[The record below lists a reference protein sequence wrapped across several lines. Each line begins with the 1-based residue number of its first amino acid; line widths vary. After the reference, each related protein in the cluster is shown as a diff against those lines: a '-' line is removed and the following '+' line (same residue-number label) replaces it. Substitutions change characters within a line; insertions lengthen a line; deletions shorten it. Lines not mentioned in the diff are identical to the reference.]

1 MFSTAQCLDP
11 WVCTLHALSKF
22 RKEEFSKLHVLS
34 TVRLAFSWMQHSEI
48 HKNESLKEPRSG
60 TRVWLARQGSLLAPW
75 SLPAGSMARTAGM
88 ERGTDSSCRGS
99 GAAGCKGRKTSPRP
113 PQLNPQSAPGEAQ
126 SRSPRAPRA
135 SETAADADADQA
147 DGGSNGSRTRSGP
160 GGRYKKGQRSKHQP
174 QPLTTGPQPLTTQ
187 QDNHPQLLTTQQET
201 IIMLQCELE
210 QAKWATLEA
219 RRFAAPPLAEPRE
232 NEDVD

>member
-1 MFSTAQCLDP
+1 LFSTAQCLDP

-34 TVRLAFSWMQHSEI
+34 TVCLAFSWMQHSEM

-88 ERGTDSSCRGS
+88 KRGTDSSCRES
-99 GAAGCKGRKTSPRP
+99 SAAGCKGRKTSPRP

-126 SRSPRAPRA
+126 SRSPRAQRA
-135 SETAADADADQA
+135 AEADADADADQA

-160 GGRYKKGQRSKHQP
+160 GGRYKRGQRLKRQ
-174 QPLTTGPQPLTTQ
+174 
-187 QDNHPQLLTTQQET
+187 PQLLTAQQET

>member
-1 MFSTAQCLDP
+1 M
-11 WVCTLHALSKF
+11 
-22 RKEEFSKLHVLS
+22 
-34 TVRLAFSWMQHSEI
+34 
-48 HKNESLKEPRSG
+48 KEPRSG
-60 TRVWLARQGSLLAPW
+60 THVWLAWQGSLLAPW

-88 ERGTDSSCRGS
+88 ERGADSSSRGS
-99 GAAGCKGRKTSPRP
+99 GAAGQTGRKRSPWP

-135 SETAADADADQA
+135 SEAHEPTHSPDADADRA
-147 DGGSNGSRTRSGP
+147 DAGSNGSRTRSGP
-160 GGRYKKGQRSKHQP
+160 GGRYKRGQRLKHQP
-174 QPLTTGPQPLTTQ
+174 Q
-187 QDNHPQLLTTQQET
+187 LLTAHQET